1 MATLDVMPSAS
12 DYVPAAATSIKR
24 ALDLYASELD
34 YDLPPAVKVKTKNL
48 LPECVLP
55 ADVEIKSAGNAVIPK
70 IEVSAAQE
78 IAPLQPSYG
87 RRLIPQL
94 IDQRA
99 EESPELPLWSVP
111 ISSNLMDGFRD
122 ISYGQVARAINRAAW
137 WIDGNIG
144 KSTTFE
150 TLAYMGPPDLR
161 YAVLTVAAQK
171 TGHTVSRPSYV
182 CLATSLML
190 SGFLFFTMEQH
201 RSAPSPS
208 QIRKLPSLHYS
219 GLSLIHCHFHL
230 G

>member
-1 MATLDVMPSAS
+1 MPSTS
-12 DYVPAAATSIKR
+12 DYIPAAATSIKR

-34 YDLPPAVKVKTKNL
+34 YDLPPAVKVKTKNPP
-48 LPECVLP
+48 PECGPP

-70 IEVSAAQE
+70 IEISAAQE

-99 EESPELPLWSVP
+99 EESPELPLWSIPV
-111 ISSNLMDGFRD
+111 SSALVDGFRD

-137 WIDGNIG
+137 WIDEKVG

-171 TGHTVSRPSYV
+171 TGHTVSRTFNEYV
-182 CLATSLML
+182 RAIFLCLP
-190 SGFLFFTMEQH
+190 GFLFFTMEQH

-208 QIRKLPSLHYS
+208 QIRKLPSLYYS
-219 GLSLIHCHFHL
+219 GHSLIHCHFHL